1 MAKLTLKQKK
11 GGAVNLYEV
20 QMTVLIHHQSEK
32 EAQSYL
38 YTMLEDWAVN
48 GKIIAGVDFEYVEES
63 TKRCFTSGVVY
74 PEEFDALQEMKE

>member
-1 MAKLTLKQKK
+1 MSKLTLKQKR

-38 YTMLEDWAVN
+38 NTALSEWAVE
-48 GKIIAGVDFEYVEES
+48 GKVIASMEINSIEES
-63 TKRCFTSGVVY
+63 NKRCFTSGVMY
-74 PEEFDALQEMKE
+74 PEEFDVLQEFKE

>member
-1 MAKLTLKQKK
+1 MSKLTLKQKR

-38 YTMLEDWAVN
+38 HTALSDWAVE
-48 GKIIAGVDFEYVEES
+48 GKVIASMEINSIEES
-63 TKRCFTSGVVY
+63 NKRCFTSGVMY
-74 PEEFDALQEMKE
+74 PEEFDVLQEYKE